1 MRFVRPLAA
10 FALIA
15 LLTLGQT
22 SSPATAPPTATAKAS
37 AAPVQH
43 HRMAAGERFAKAN
56 TTHDGHL
63 TLAPAKTGYPTKAQ
77 HFSEVDTAK
86 KGYVTADRIRAWAK
100 AEREQRHVGQ
110 QAAAPPIKG

>member
-1 MRFVRPLAA
+1 MRFVRPLA
-10 FALIA
+10 A

-43 HRMAAGERFAKAN
+43 HRMAANERFANAN
-56 TTHDGHL
+56 TIHDGHL

-77 HFSEVDTAK
+77 HFSEIDTARR
-86 KGYVTADRIRAWAK
+86 GT
-100 AEREQRHVGQ
+100 
-110 QAAAPPIKG
+110 